1 MNVDDI
7 LEYRCPKFGIVWQWR
22 VLSICHGAERQ
33 ESLIE
38 LKPVMAK
45 AGCAHNEKMETV
57 WVPEP
62 LTRNLTVFRRAALT
76 PTKEPKP

>member
-1 MNVDDI
+1 MNVHDI

-45 AGCAHNEKMETV
+45 AGYAHDEKMETV

-62 LTRNLTVFRRAALT
+62 LTRHLTVAPTEGDT
-76 PTKEPKP
+76 P